1 MKGQMKMNLIPMI
14 ITASIIFIILAA
26 ITITMFIKV
35 KAKMILK
42 IIATAGTSICAA
54 FLVYTMLNVKT
65 AYEHGM
71 TEMNISLVE
80 MLDCIKNSPVEDSL
94 PENYDELKGAIII
107 YYKFDCP
114 DCKAIY
120 NELSQKV
127 KDNPNVYWVSSR
139 TEQGKKILEKYPVE
153 KVPTGIYI
161 RKEDF
166 GGEINFTAKVLYKAD
181 ENEKTVLD
189 KEAIERLLY
198 LQNEKR

>member
-1 MKGQMKMNLIPMI
+1 MKMNLIPMI
-14 ITASIIFIILAA
+14 ITVSIIFIVLTA
-26 ITITMFIKV
+26 ITIVAFIK
-35 KAKMILK
+35 AKTKVILK
-42 IIATAGTSICAA
+42 VVTTTATVICAI
-54 FLVYTMLNVKT
+54 FLVYVMVNVKT
-65 AYEHGM
+65 AFEHGM

-94 PENYDELKGAIII
+94 PENYNELKGSIII
-107 YYKFDCP
+107 YYRFDCP

-127 KDNPNVYWVSSR
+127 KDNLNVYWVSSR
-139 TEQGKKILEKYPVE
+139 TEQGKKALEKYPVE

-166 GGEINFTAKVLYKAD
+166 GEEINFTAKVLYKAD

-189 KEAIERLLY
+189 EESIDRLLY